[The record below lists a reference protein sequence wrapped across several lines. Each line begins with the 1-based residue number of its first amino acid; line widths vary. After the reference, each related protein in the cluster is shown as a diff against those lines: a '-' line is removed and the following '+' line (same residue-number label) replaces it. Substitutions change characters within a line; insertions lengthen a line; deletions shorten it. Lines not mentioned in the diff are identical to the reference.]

1 MYKNKV
7 EICGV
12 NTSKLKALSEKEK
25 TDLLLLIKQGNKKA
39 REDLING
46 NLKLVLSV
54 VQRFTGRRENLDDI
68 FQVGCVGLIKA
79 IDNFDMDVGVRFS
92 TYAVPTSVTK

>member
-1 MYKNKV
+1 MYLNKV

-12 NTSKLKALSEKEK
+12 NTSKLKTLSEKEK
-25 TDLLLLIKQGNKKA
+25 ELLLKLAKGGDKDA
-39 REDLING
+39 RQKLVNG

-68 FQVGCVGLIKA
+68 FQVGCIGLIKA
-79 IDNFDMDVGVRFS
+79 IDNFNTDVGVRFS
-92 TYAVPTSVTK
+92 TYAVPMNITR

>member
-1 MYKNKV
+1 MYGNKV

-12 NTSKLKALSEKEK
+12 NTSKLKTLTESEKE
-25 TDLLLLIKQGNKKA
+25 TLLRLVKSGDSSA
-39 REDLING
+39 REKLING

-68 FQVGCVGLIKA
+68 FQVGCIGLMKA
-79 IDNFDMDVGVRFS
+79 IDNFDTEIGVRFS
-92 TYAVPTSVTK
+92 TYAVPMNIPM

>member
-12 NTSKLKALSEKEK
+12 NTSKLKTITEDKK
-25 TDLLLLIKQGNKKA
+25 TELLLKIQNDDPFA
-39 REDLING
+39 REELING

-54 VQRFTGRRENLDDI
+54 VQKFTGRRENLDDI
-68 FQVGCVGLIKA
+68 FQVGCIGLIKA
-79 IDNFDMDVGVRFS
+79 IDNFDLSVGVKFS
-92 TYAVPTSVTK
+92 TYAVPMNVTR

>member
-1 MYKNKV
+1 MYGNKV

-12 NTSKLKALSEKEK
+12 NTSKLKTLTESEKE
-25 TDLLLLIKQGNKKA
+25 TLLKLAKMGDTAA
-39 REDLING
+39 REKLING

-68 FQVGCVGLIKA
+68 FQVGCIGLMKA
-79 IDNFDMDVGVRFS
+79 IDNFDTEIGVRFS
-92 TYAVPTSVTK
+92 TYAVPMNIPM